1 MPERSDLAKCS
12 LDSAMGCVPHTLHP
26 YCQAALAP
34 TGCDLPPKFGVHVV
48 EHAPMDFAFGSAQL
62 RVIPGRANG
71 AHVEHLGRAWC
82 LLLVLFI
89 RCLDSEISR
98 WEIAHGTPARL
109 PTGGVQGMQRASPSL
124 PSLPSSPGAPDG
136 CRVGCADF
144 FQVGVGPPGGML
156 AHVIAP

>member
-12 LDSAMGCVPHTLHP
+12 LDSAVGCVPYTLHP

-82 LLLVLFI
+82 P
-89 RCLDSEISR
+89 R
-98 WEIAHGTPARL
+98 
-109 PTGGVQGMQRASPSL
+109 
-124 PSLPSSPGAPDG
+124 
-136 CRVGCADF
+136 
-144 FQVGVGPPGGML
+144 
-156 AHVIAP
+156 